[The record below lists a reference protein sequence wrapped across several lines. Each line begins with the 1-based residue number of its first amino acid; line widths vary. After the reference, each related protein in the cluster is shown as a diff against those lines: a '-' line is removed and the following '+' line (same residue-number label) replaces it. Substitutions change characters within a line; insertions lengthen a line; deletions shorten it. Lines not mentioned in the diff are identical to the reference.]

1 MWPLVAVAAVFGL
14 MIGSFLNVCIAR
26 IPEGESIV
34 SPGSRCPRCRTPIR
48 WYDNLP
54 VLSYLVLGGTCRSC
68 REPISA
74 RYPAVELITAIAFA
88 LQAFH
93 VGDDFVLLAS
103 RLIFTAILIVLFG
116 TDYDVQRLPNVL
128 TLPGLVIGLAF
139 SAVQP
144 PGLRD
149 AVIGALLG
157 AGILQGIRLAWYALG
172 GGAGYFVLLLVP
184 HLISPKGM
192 GFGDVKMLAMVG
204 AFLGW
209 RNVIVVLF
217 FSSLAGAIVGVAL
230 TVTGRQAMSTKLPFG
245 TFMAV
250 AAFAASLYGERL
262 AAWYLTYAWG

>member
-1 MWPLVAVAAVFGL
+1 MMWPLVAVAAVFGL

-54 VLSYLVLGGTCRSC
+54 VLSYLVLGGKCRSC

-157 AGILQGIRLAWYALG
+157 AGILQGIRLVWYALRG
-172 GGAGYFVLLLVP
+172 VE
-184 HLISPKGM
+184 GM
-192 GFGDVKMLAMVG
+192 GFGDVKMLAMIG

-230 TVTGRQAMSTKLPFG
+230 TVTGRQAMSAKLPFG

>member
-1 MWPLVAVAAVFGL
+1 MTLPLVAVAALFGL

-26 IPEGESIV
+26 IPAGESIA
-34 SPGSRCPRCRTPIR
+34 SPSSRCPRCKTAIR

-54 VLSYLVLGGTCRSC
+54 VLSYLLLGGKCRSC
-68 REPISA
+68 RQPISA
-74 RYPAVELITAIAFA
+74 RYPAVELITAVAFA
-88 LQAFH
+88 IQAFY

-139 SAVQP
+139 SVVQP

-157 AGILQGIRLAWYALG
+157 AGILQGIRLAWYALRG
-172 GGAGYFVLLLVP
+172 VE
-184 HLISPKGM
+184 GM

-217 FSSLAGAIVGVAL
+217 FSSLAGAVVGIVL

-262 AAWYLTYAWG
+262 AAWYLSYAWN

>member
-1 MWPLVAVAAVFGL
+1 MIWPLVAVAAVFGL

-54 VLSYLVLGGTCRSC
+54 VLSYLVLGGKCRSC
-68 REPISA
+68 QQPISA

-149 AVIGALLG
+149 AMIGALLG
-157 AGILQGIRLAWYALG
+157 AGILQGIRLAWYALRG
-172 GGAGYFVLLLVP
+172 VE
-184 HLISPKGM
+184 GM
-192 GFGDVKMLAMVG
+192 GFGDVKMLAMIG

>member
-1 MWPLVAVAAVFGL
+1 MMWPLVAVAAVFGL

-54 VLSYLVLGGTCRSC
+54 VLSYLVLGGKCRSC

-157 AGILQGIRLAWYALG
+157 AGILQGIRLAWYALRG
-172 GGAGYFVLLLVP
+172 VE
-184 HLISPKGM
+184 GM
-192 GFGDVKMLAMVG
+192 GFGDVKMLAMIG

-209 RNVIVVLF
+209 KQVLVVLF
-217 FSSLAGAIVGVAL
+217 LASLAGATIGLTLAAL
-230 TVTGRQAMSTKLPFG
+230 RVRSLASKLPFG
-245 TFMAV
+245 TFLALGAYV
-250 AAFAASLYGERL
+250 ASLVGERL
-262 AAWYLTYAWG
+262 MTWYLGLYR

>member
-1 MWPLVAVAAVFGL
+1 MMWPLVAVAAVFGL

-54 VLSYLVLGGTCRSC
+54 VLSYLVLGGKCRSC

-157 AGILQGIRLAWYALG
+157 AGILQGIRLAWYALRG
-172 GGAGYFVLLLVP
+172 VE
-184 HLISPKGM
+184 GM
-192 GFGDVKMLAMVG
+192 GFGDVKMLAMIG

>member
-1 MWPLVAVAAVFGL
+1 MMWPLVAVAAVFGL

-54 VLSYLVLGGTCRSC
+54 VLSYLVLGGKCRSC

-74 RYPAVELITAIAFA
+74 RYPAIELITAIAFA

-157 AGILQGIRLAWYALG
+157 AGILQGIRLVWYALRG
-172 GGAGYFVLLLVP
+172 VE
-184 HLISPKGM
+184 GM
-192 GFGDVKMLAMVG
+192 GFGDVKMLAMIG

-209 RNVIVVLF
+209 PLMVLTLILAS
-217 FSSLAGAIVGVAL
+217 FSGAVFGVAMIAS
-230 TVTGRQAMSTKLPFG
+230 GRGGAQAALPFG
-245 TFMAV
+245 TFLAVGALV
-250 AAFAASLYGERL
+250 AAVTGQPIVD
-262 AAWYLTYAWG
+262 WYLGFYR

>member
-1 MWPLVAVAAVFGL
+1 MTLPLVAAAALFGL

-26 IPEGESIV
+26 IPEGESIA

-54 VLSYLVLGGTCRSC
+54 VVSYLLLGGKCRSC
-68 REPISA
+68 KQPISA

-88 LQAFH
+88 IQAFYA
-93 VGDDFVLLAS
+93 GDDFVLLAS
-103 RLIFTAILIVLFG
+103 RLIFTALLIVLFG

-128 TLPGLVIGLAF
+128 TLPGLVVGLGF
-139 SAVQP
+139 SVVQP

-157 AGILQGIRLAWYALG
+157 AGILQGIRLTWYALRG
-172 GGAGYFVLLLVP
+172 VE
-184 HLISPKGM
+184 GM
-192 GFGDVKMLAMVG
+192 GFGDVKMLAMIG

-217 FSSLAGAIVGVAL
+217 FSSLAGAVVGIAL

-262 AAWYLTYAWG
+262 AAWYVAFAWR

>member
-1 MWPLVAVAAVFGL
+1 L

-54 VLSYLVLGGTCRSC
+54 VLSYLVLGGKCRSC

-88 LQAFH
+88 LQAFY

-157 AGILQGIRLAWYALG
+157 AGILQGIRLAWYALRG
-172 GGAGYFVLLLVP
+172 VE
-184 HLISPKGM
+184 GM
-192 GFGDVKMLAMVG
+192 GFGDVKMLAMIG

-217 FSSLAGAIVGVAL
+217 FSSLAGALVGVAL
-230 TVTGRQAMSTKLPFG
+230 TLTGRQAMSTKLPFG

-250 AAFAASLYGERL
+250 AAFAASLFGEQL
-262 AAWYLTYAWG
+262 ASWYLSYAWG

>member
-1 MWPLVAVAAVFGL
+1 MMWPLVAVAAVFGL

-54 VLSYLVLGGTCRSC
+54 VLSYLLLGGKCRSC

-157 AGILQGIRLAWYALG
+157 AGILQGIRLVWYALRG
-172 GGAGYFVLLLVP
+172 VE
-184 HLISPKGM
+184 GM
-192 GFGDVKMLAMVG
+192 GFGDVKMLAMIG

>member
-1 MWPLVAVAAVFGL
+1 MMWPLVAVAAVFGL

-54 VLSYLVLGGTCRSC
+54 VLSYLVLGGKCRSC

-157 AGILQGIRLAWYALG
+157 AGILQGIRLAWYALRG
-172 GGAGYFVLLLVP
+172 VE
-184 HLISPKGM
+184 GM
-192 GFGDVKMLAMVG
+192 GFGDVKMLAMIG

-217 FSSLAGAIVGVAL
+217 FSSLAGALVGVAL

-250 AAFAASLYGERL
+250 AAFAASLFGEQL
-262 AAWYLTYAWG
+262 ASWYLSYAWG

>member
-1 MWPLVAVAAVFGL
+1 MTLPLVAVAALFGL

-26 IPEGESIV
+26 IPPGESIA
-34 SPGSRCPRCRTPIR
+34 SPGSRCPRCQTPIR

-54 VLSYLVLGGTCRSC
+54 VLSYLLLGGKCRSC
-68 REPISA
+68 KQPISA

-88 LQAFH
+88 IQAFY

-139 SAVQP
+139 SVVQP

-157 AGILQGIRLAWYALG
+157 AGILQGIRVTWYTLRG
-172 GGAGYFVLLLVP
+172 VE
-184 HLISPKGM
+184 GM
-192 GFGDVKMLAMVG
+192 GFGDVKMLAMIG

-217 FSSLAGAIVGVAL
+217 FSSLAGALVGIAL
-230 TVTGRQAMSTKLPFG
+230 TLTGRQAMSTKLPFG

-262 AAWYLTYAWG
+262 AAWYLAYAWG